1 MEEDI
6 NKIDDRLLKEDDRI
20 TSYLKG
26 QMSDKEEQAFLKE
39 LEENPELKG
48 RAIAMARLVKG
59 LKQVG
64 SAQDKESIGSL
75 LASSEQS
82 VEKAVKDAIR
92 MDASAQPKAKL
103 ISMRKPAVWLSI
115 AASLV
120 FIVWLGIDYNNY
132 RNTTGLGDEY
142 GNSSFTS
149 EMISRG
155 TDASSEEEKKLEKLF
170 GDVKDNVNLDGAIHE
185 LSLCWELSTM
195 ETYNDYTDYSAE
207 IGWNLAIAYLKDN
220 NKKDALAV
228 LAKMATLYEAD
239 NVMGKQVR
247 ELQQKIENL

>member
-82 VEKAVKDAIR
+82 VEK
-92 MDASAQPKAKL
+92 P
-103 ISMRKPAVWLSI
+103 
-115 AASLV
+115 
-120 FIVWLGIDYNNY
+120 
-132 RNTTGLGDEY
+132 
-142 GNSSFTS
+142 
-149 EMISRG
+149 
-155 TDASSEEEKKLEKLF
+155 
-170 GDVKDNVNLDGAIHE
+170 
-185 LSLCWELSTM
+185 
-195 ETYNDYTDYSAE
+195 
-207 IGWNLAIAYLKDN
+207 
-220 NKKDALAV
+220 
-228 LAKMATLYEAD
+228 
-239 NVMGKQVR
+239 
-247 ELQQKIENL
+247 